1 MLKKLVTLAFNLDAK
16 GLHREADIAVS
27 AAGSISERLEQIDKL
42 KQVPK
47 EEPPKNIQELY
58 VEFRNTI
65 SMVPGLVKKLKEATN
80 LTDKERLDA
89 ESHFHETSIE
99 DIKSKKFSEAEKLLM
114 QRGTYKEVFEKLRQ
128 ILASLP
134 EADDVVNVFLKK
146 YNEQL
151 KELFSYAY
159 GQILKNKASV
169 NYKMIVTAKKESAKK
184 SIIYLFANLSH
195 ELEKNKLVKE
205 KQLVDKLSEA
215 I

>member
-16 GLHREADIAVS
+16 GLHKEAKIAVS
-27 AAGSISERLEQIDKL
+27 AAGSITERLEKIKQL
-42 KQVPK
+42 KQTP
-47 EEPPKNIQELY
+47 EPPKNIKELY
-58 VEFRNTI
+58 MEFRNTI
-65 SMVPGLVKKLKEATN
+65 SMVPGLVKKLKDATN
-80 LTDKERLDA
+80 LTDEERLNA

-99 DIKSKKFSEAEKLLM
+99 DIKLKKFSEAEKLLM

-134 EADDVVNVFLKK
+134 EADDVVAVFLKK

-184 SIIYLFANLSH
+184 SVIFLLANLSL
-195 ELEKNKLVKE
+195 ELEKNGLRKE